1 MDPVDEKFEH
11 LLKTAAENCSGV
23 DPEHLREA
31 YEYARNAHGGQL
43 RRDGTP
49 YITHPIATAEIVAE
63 MGLDEASLQAA
74 LLHDCI
80 EDTEVT
86 HEDVA
91 RTFGEEVAG
100 LVEDVTKLTRVTYS
114 SKEEEQMENLRKM
127 LLAMARDIRVILIKI
142 ADRLHNMRTMQYQTK
157 EKQLEKSAETMEI
170 YAPIAHRLGMQAV
183 KWELEDLALQYL
195 DPYGYEEI
203 TKGLAAQDAQH
214 EEFMAHVQSD
224 IESRMKEAGIRCSVS
239 GRVKHIYSIYRKM
252 YSQNKTLGQVLDLYA
267 FRVIVDSI
275 ADCYNVLGQIHE
287 LFTPI
292 PGRFKDYIATPKP
305 NMYQSIHTSVIGT
318 EGIPFEVQIRTWQ
331 MHHTAEYGIA
341 AHWKYKEGLEGKQ
354 SDEEKFSWI
363 RRLLE
368 AQQDSDA
375 QDFVS
380 SLKVD
385 MFSDEVFVFTPKGDV
400 VSLPAGST
408 PIDYAYSIH
417 SAIGNQMVGATVNGR
432 IVPFTHVLENGDI
445 VEVQTSKSARG
456 PSRDWLK
463 LVKSTAARNK
473 IRQWFKK
480 EKREENVAQ
489 GRADFESE
497 VRHAGIPMS
506 VATRED
512 VMAVALKKASFSDPD
527 DMFAA
532 IGYGGIS
539 AQKIVN
545 RIADYLRQQ
554 EKTESRPEG
563 IVWNSRPSKPVHGVV
578 VEGIDNVLVKFARC
592 CTPVPGD
599 DIVGFITRG
608 SGISVHRTDCRNYEN
623 ASRSGPDAERWIP
636 VHWGDTQ
643 GETYETTLLISA
655 RNRSGL
661 VMDVATVLTALKTR
675 VNSLTARDLGD
686 GSASVYITIQIADRD
701 ELTTAMNRLFSVSGV
716 REILRVGSQ

>member
-23 DPEHLREA
+23 DPEHLRAA
-31 YEYARNAHGGQL
+31 YEFAKKAHGDQL

-80 EDTEVT
+80 EDTSVT

-91 RTFGEEVAG
+91 KAFGEEVAG
-100 LVEDVTKLTRVTYS
+100 LVEDVTKLTRVAYT

-142 ADRLHNMRTMQYQTK
+142 ADRLHNMRTMQYQTH

-203 TKGLAAQDAQH
+203 SRELAAQGAQH
-214 EEFMAHVQSD
+214 EEFMARVKAD
-224 IESRMKEAGIRCSVS
+224 IEKRMADAGIRCSVS

-252 YSQNKTLGQVLDLYA
+252 YSQNKTLSQVLDLYA
-267 FRVIVDSI
+267 FRVIVDTI
-275 ADCYNVLGQIHE
+275 ADCYNVLGNIHDMYR
-287 LFTPI
+287 PI
-292 PGRFKDYIATPKP
+292 PGRFKDYIGTPKP
-305 NMYQSIHTSVIGT
+305 NMYQSLHTTVIGR
-318 EGIPFEVQIRTWQ
+318 EGVPFEVQIRTWQ

-532 IGYGGIS
+532 IGYGGVS

>member
-23 DPEHLREA
+23 DPEHLRAA
-31 YEYARNAHGGQL
+31 YEFAKKAHGDQL

-80 EDTEVT
+80 EDTSVT

-91 RTFGEEVAG
+91 KAFGEEVAG
-100 LVEDVTKLTRVTYS
+100 LVEDVTKLTRVAYT

-142 ADRLHNMRTMQYQTK
+142 ADRLHNMRTMQYQTH

-203 TKGLAAQDAQH
+203 SKDLAAQGAQH
-214 EEFMAHVQSD
+214 EEFMAHVKAD
-224 IESRMKEAGIRCSVS
+224 IEKRMADAGIRCSVS

-252 YSQNKTLGQVLDLYA
+252 YSQNKTLSQVLDLYA
-267 FRVIVDSI
+267 FRVIVDTI
-275 ADCYNVLGQIHE
+275 ADCYNVLGNIHDMYR
-287 LFTPI
+287 PI
-292 PGRFKDYIATPKP
+292 PGRFKDYIGTPKP
-305 NMYQSIHTSVIGT
+305 NMYQSLHTTVIGR
-318 EGIPFEVQIRTWQ
+318 EGVPFEVQIRTWQ